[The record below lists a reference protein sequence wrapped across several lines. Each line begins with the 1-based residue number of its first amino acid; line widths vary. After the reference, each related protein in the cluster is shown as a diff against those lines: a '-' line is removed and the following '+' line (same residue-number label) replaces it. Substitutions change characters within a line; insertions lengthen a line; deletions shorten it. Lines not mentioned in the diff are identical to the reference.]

1 MSQSNILA
9 DFRPALIEAARSEEK
24 LLNDPPREGPYPTF
38 HHCGFAGLTTYLGV
52 RGFVEF
58 ELLGAPDRAGRV
70 CAGDLRVLERS

>member
-38 HHCGFAGLTTYLGV
+38 HHCGFAGLLSRFQNAVPPRNTA
-52 RGFVEF
+52 RF
-58 ELLGAPDRAGRV
+58 E
-70 CAGDLRVLERS
+70 ERKTVTLQ